1 MKIFFSLRGYQ
12 IFSLRVEI
20 FPCHN
25 TKGEISQSVRFFY
38 FEISSEIENEN
49 CEKKN
54 NKNIKKKIIF
64 TIHYELYPGVF
75 LNYSCLKGLYRKT
88 HNYTEQLYSPPNV
101 FFGDSSESVDLLS

>member
-1 MKIFFSLRGYQ
+1 MSSLKIFFSLRGYQ

-49 CEKKN
+49 CEKK
-54 NKNIKKKIIF
+54 KQQEYKKTLFKI
-64 TIHYELYPGVF
+64 HHELYSGVF
-75 LNYSCLKGLYRKT
+75 LDYSCSKRLYFKHHSHT
-88 HNYTEQLYSPPNV
+88 
-101 FFGDSSESVDLLS
+101 

>member
-1 MKIFFSLRGYQ
+1 MSSSELIFLQNSKSGMSSLKIFFSLRGYQ

-54 NKNIKKKIIF
+54 NKNIKK
-64 TIHYELYPGVF
+64 
-75 LNYSCLKGLYRKT
+75 
-88 HNYTEQLYSPPNV
+88 HNFY
-101 FFGDSSESVDLLS
+101 DSL

>member
-1 MKIFFSLRGYQ
+1 MSSLKIFFSLRGYQ

-49 CEKKN
+49 CEGKN
-54 NKNIKKKIIF
+54 KKKILF
-64 TIHYELYPGVF
+64 TIHHELFSGVF
-75 LNYSCLKGLYRKT
+75 LDYSYWKRLYCKH
-88 HNYTEQLYSPPNV
+88 HNRT
-101 FFGDSSESVDLLS
+101 

>member
-1 MKIFFSLRGYQ
+1 MSSYFFAKFGMSSLEIFFSLRGYQ

-49 CEKKN
+49 CEEKNKKKKN
-54 NKNIKKKIIF
+54 II
-64 TIHYELYPGVF
+64 Y
-75 LNYSCLKGLYRKT
+75 YS
-88 HNYTEQLYSPPNV
+88 S
-101 FFGDSSESVDLLS
+101 

>member
-1 MKIFFSLRGYQ
+1 MSSSELIFCKSGMSLLKIFFSLRGYQ

-54 NKNIKKKIIF
+54 NKNIKK
-64 TIHYELYPGVF
+64 
-75 LNYSCLKGLYRKT
+75 NYFY
-88 HNYTEQLYSPPNV
+88 
-101 FFGDSSESVDLLS
+101 DSL